1 MATVVESKKKMTL
14 VVAEAE
20 FERFVEEW
28 DIDGNIDAMS
38 GETREDFEQQKSRIV
53 RQILLGNAAVDEKG
67 NVIYTLRHPQ
77 GSLTEI
83 KFNVP
88 NGAAY
93 IAMDKYKE
101 RQGMHKM
108 YAFMGE
114 ATNQPPALFS
124 NMDGRDIK
132 FCMGVTL
139 LFLGS

>member
-1 MATVVESKKKMTL
+1 MSESSKQKMTL
-14 VVAEAE
+14 AVAETE
-20 FERFVEEW
+20 FDRFVDEW

-38 GETREDFEQQKSRIV
+38 GETREDFDQQKNRIV
-53 RQILLGNAAVDEKG
+53 QQILKGNAVVDEKG
-67 NVIYTLRHPQ
+67 NVTYILRHPQ
-77 GSLTEI
+77 GSLTEV
-83 KFNVP
+83 KFSVP

-93 IAMDKYKE
+93 MAMDKYKE
-101 RQGMHKM
+101 RQGMHKL

-114 ATNQPPALFS
+114 STNQPPALFS

>member
-1 MATVVESKKKMTL
+1 MAEENKKKMTL
-14 VVAEAE
+14 EVAEKE
-20 FERFVEEW
+20 FDRFVQEW
-28 DIDGNIDAMS
+28 DIDGSIDTMS
-38 GETREDFEQQKSRIV
+38 GEDREAFKAQKDRIV
-53 RQILLGNAAVDEKG
+53 RQILEGNATVDEHG
-67 NVIYTLRHPQ
+67 NIAYTLRHPQ
-77 GSLTEI
+77 GSLTEL

-93 IAMDKYKE
+93 MAMDRYKE
-101 RQGMHKM
+101 RQGMHKL

-114 ATNQPPALFS
+114 STSQPPALFS